1 MTALDPGLL
10 AAWPAR
16 PGAPVLVADAV
27 LDAVRH
33 GHIPPN
39 DTAPAATTPVS
50 GPLTSR
56 QHQVL
61 VLLMRGRTKAQI
73 GLELGIA
80 EDTVRN
86 LVRKAYERLGAHNRV
101 EAAIALGMLGGQR

>member
-1 MTALDPGLL
+1 MTSLTPDLL

-16 PGAPVLVADAV
+16 PGAPVLIADAV

-33 GHIPPN
+33 GHIPPH
-39 DTAPAATTPVS
+39 TTPPEPAR
-50 GPLTSR
+50 GPLTPR

-61 VLLMRGRTKAQI
+61 MLLMRGHTKARI
-73 GLELGIA
+73 GAELGIA

-86 LVRKAYERLGAHNRV
+86 LVRQAYERLGAHNRV
-101 EAAIALGMLGGQR
+101 QAAIALGMLGGER